1 MAYGAVLGQ
10 TYQPYEPDQNTVI
23 LGGTDYNPTLQ
34 TLGTQ
39 PINGNIY
46 LSVKDQAPNL
56 SYVRNIYAGIDDM
69 TAGTAALT
77 TGRIY
82 LVYE

>member
-1 MAYGAVLGQ
+1 MAYGAILGQ
-10 TYQPYEPDQNTVI
+10 TYEPNQNTII
-23 LGGTDYNPTLQ
+23 LGGTDSNPVLQ
-34 TLGTQ
+34 TLGMQ
-39 PINGNIY
+39 SVNGNIY

-56 SYVRNIYAGIDDM
+56 SYVRNIYAGTDDM
-69 TAGTAALT
+69 IAGTAALT

>member
-10 TYQPYEPDQNTVI
+10 TYEPNQNTII
-23 LGGTDYNPTLQ
+23 LGGTDSNPVLQ
-34 TLGTQ
+34 TLGMQ
-39 PINGNIY
+39 SVNGNIY
-46 LSVKDQAPNL
+46 LSVKDQVPNL
-56 SYVRNIYAGIDDM
+56 SCVRNIYAGTDDM